1 MSPKSAEERDNEDD
15 EVIERENI
23 DESEESAA
31 AGYFPDNIKTV
42 CWSQSQFL
50 EFPHNF
56 YFVQLP
62 KNKKCPFKNSPT
74 VNMLLSNLQKEHQSL
89 QTIHF

>member
-42 CWSQSQFL
+42 CWSQFQPL
-50 EFPHNF
+50 EYP
-56 YFVQLP
+56 P
-62 KNKKCPFKNSPT
+62 
-74 VNMLLSNLQKEHQSL
+74 NL
-89 QTIHF
+89 

>member
-42 CWSQSQFL
+42 CWSQFPPL
-50 EFPHNF
+50 E
-56 YFVQLP
+56 Y
-62 KNKKCPFKNSPT
+62 SP
-74 VNMLLSNLQKEHQSL
+74 NL
-89 QTIHF
+89 

>member
-1 MSPKSAEERDNEDD
+1 MTNNVFFKISPPMSPKSAEERDNEDD

-42 CWSQSQFL
+42 C
-50 EFPHNF
+50 
-56 YFVQLP
+56 
-62 KNKKCPFKNSPT
+62 
-74 VNMLLSNLQKEHQSL
+74 
-89 QTIHF
+89 